1 MKNGYAVVWT
11 GNGPGTA
18 EVQSYHRTQAAAEKR
33 AALILRRIRRVPG
46 QEHCG
51 SFSRPAR
58 IVDGRIE
65 LLAKGEAQW

>member
-33 AALILRRIRRVPG
+33 AALILRRIRRAPG

-51 SFSRPAR
+51 SFSRC
-58 IVDGRIE
+58 VDEPDPRGHRE
-65 LLAKGEAQW
+65 SNRLAM